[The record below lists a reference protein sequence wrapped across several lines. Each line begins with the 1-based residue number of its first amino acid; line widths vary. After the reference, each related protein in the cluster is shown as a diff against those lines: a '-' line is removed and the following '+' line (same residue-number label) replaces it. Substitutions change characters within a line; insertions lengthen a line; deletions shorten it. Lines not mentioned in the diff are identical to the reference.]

1 MPCGSGSARL
11 MRATS
16 QSLRPL
22 SRRCAT
28 HSKNRAI
35 ADGWQSRSVVA
46 NSADEI
52 AQLRQIA
59 QALRDAIESLHH
71 EHRQEIQRLTAAA
84 QDEAVQLQAAAP
96 SLREQLE
103 EAAFQTQVQKQEA
116 AAAAAGEIQ
125 ELKATC
131 QTLRHELDRAR
142 GNVQ

>member
-1 MPCGSGSARL
+1 MPCGSGSAQL

-22 SRRCAT
+22 SRPCAT

-35 ADGWQSRSVVA
+35 ADGWQPKASVA
-46 NSADEI
+46 NSAGEI

-71 EHRQEIQRLTAAA
+71 EHRQEIQRLIAAA
-84 QDEAVQLQAAAP
+84 QDEAVQLQAAART
-96 SLREQLE
+96 LREQLE
-103 EAAFQTQVQKQEA
+103 EAASQTLIQKQEA

-125 ELKATC
+125 ELKARC
-131 QTLRHELDRAR
+131 QTLRYELDRAR
-142 GNVQ
+142 GNVE